1 MSISVGLSGLR
12 ATSEQMNSISHNIA
26 NVGTVGF
33 KSSRTEF
40 QDVYAPQFGGG
51 EMNGVEVAQVRQSF
65 TSGGTTST
73 GRNSDLAIN
82 GEGFF
87 MVQNNGQQMFTR
99 NGVFNLDTEGYMV
112 SGDGH
117 RLQGY
122 GVTESGQ
129 IQTGTVTDLRVDTG
143 DMAAKTTT
151 KVHQGLNLDANA
163 AIVTNSADDK
173 FDPEDPSTFTS
184 SVTST
189 VYDSLGSEHQ
199 VTQYYVKTASNE
211 WKVHYALDGDVLK
224 GQTNTMGFDSDGKL
238 STVNGAAAMDN
249 STTPPTMKIDTLS
262 VDLAFSNGAAKQSV
276 GMTLADTTQYGSEF
290 SINKNAPDGHA
301 PGQIAGWYFEG
312 DGTVY
317 ARYSNGQTKA
327 QGQVLMARFPNQEGL
342 QQAGGTRWTQSF
354 ASGAPL
360 LGTPG
365 TGQMGALRTGMY
377 ENSNVNLTN
386 EMVSLMSAQSNYQAN
401 AKTIKVSQ
409 EMTQILFQNL

>member
-65 TSGGTTST
+65 TSGSTTST

-87 MVQNNGQQMFTR
+87 MVQHNGQQMFTR
-99 NGVFNLDTEGYMV
+99 NGTFNLDTEGNLV
-112 SGDGH
+112 SGDGY

-122 GVTESGQ
+122 GVTKTGT
-129 IQTGTVTDLRVDTG
+129 IQSGTVTDLRVDTA
-143 DMAAKTTT
+143 DMAAKIS
-151 KVHQGLNLDANA
+151 KRIEQGLNLNANA
-163 AIVTNSADDK
+163 ANVTKAT

-189 VYDSLGSEHQ
+189 IYDSLGSEHQ
-199 VTQYYVKTASNE
+199 VTQYFVKKDKNKWAINYS
-211 WKVHYALDGDVLK
+211 VDGNVLAGK
-224 GQTNTMGFDSDGKL
+224 TNTLEFNGDGKL
-238 STVNGAAAMDN
+238 LKVNGGGLKD
-249 STTPPTMKIDTLS
+249 S
-262 VDLAFSNGAAKQSV
+262 VDLDLTFSNGAKDQSLAV
-276 GMTLADTTQYGSEF
+276 TLDNLSQYGSEF
-290 SINKNAPDGHA
+290 SINKNSTDGHA
-301 PGQIAGWYFEG
+301 PGQIAGWYFDK
-312 DGTVY
+312 DGKVY

-360 LGTPG
+360 LGAPG